1 MYHRINDRILHRH
14 VRRAWHALWLT
25 LALLAAS
32 TMAAA
37 QTKQYTITAP
47 DGVSLAVQESG
58 SPDGPA
64 IVFVHGLLGTRMN
77 WDAQTA
83 STRLQRYRMITYD
96 LRGHGQSG
104 KPTDAA
110 SYAEGRRWADD
121 LAEVIEAS
129 GAQKPVVVGW
139 SLGAAV
145 ISNYLA
151 KYGDSAIAGAVY
163 VNGVVELKPDLI
175 VAHPQIYQDMVSP
188 DLRTHLDAMRDFLRL
203 CFQTQPDAAV
213 FERAF
218 AAAAMVSRD
227 MQRAVM
233 SMTVEAAGGLGRAK
247 VPVLLLYG
255 ARDALIHTPV
265 AIARAKELN
274 RGIHSKVYAESGHA
288 PFIEEPD
295 RFNGDLAG
303 FMETV
308 GRRLAAMAR

>member
-1 MYHRINDRILHRH
+1 MYHCINDRILHRH

-25 LALLAAS
+25 LALLAAP

-37 QTKQYTITAP
+37 QTKQYTVTAP

-129 GAQKPVVVGW
+129 GAQKPVLVGW

-151 KYGDSAIAGAVY
+151 KYGDDAIAGAVY

-203 CFQTQPDAAV
+203 CFQTQPDAAL

-233 SMTVEAAGGLGRAK
+233 SMTVEAADGLGRAK

-255 ARDALIHTPV
+255 ARDALIHTPA
-265 AIARAKELN
+265 AIARAKVLN
-274 RGIHSKVYAESGHA
+274 RGIHSKVYAASGHA